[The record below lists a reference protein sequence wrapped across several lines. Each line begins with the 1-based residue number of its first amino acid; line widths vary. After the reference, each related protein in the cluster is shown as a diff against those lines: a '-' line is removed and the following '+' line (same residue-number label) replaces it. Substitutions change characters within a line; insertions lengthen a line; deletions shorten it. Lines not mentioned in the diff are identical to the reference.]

1 MKKILAIILLICVGF
16 STVYVGATD
25 VASDDVENYDKE
37 LFIFDYLGVLNGQDR
52 ADVDTSKIV
61 SRSEFVSM
69 CVDVL
74 GLDLGAGETIFYD
87 VNRTS
92 DCYDE
97 VCYFVNTGVLT
108 VNDDREF
115 RPDDSILY
123 GEALKI
129 LLNLAGYG
137 DYVSVNGG
145 YPFGY
150 VNMANR
156 FEVGLEKQTGDVLS
170 YGDAM
175 ELILNV
181 MTMGVYDLTTISTNS
196 KHYTVS
202 TDETLLSIHRN
213 LRIDRGRIEATP
225 VFSMLDSIAD
235 DDTVY
240 IDGTEYKMYS
250 ELNVTGLEGNCIE
263 FIYEDTQTKDIVL
276 YVEKLINK
284 KDVSISSKE
293 YISFSPNNYTLSY
306 YTNLEKGNTASV
318 QIGKKWSVVFNGR
331 LYEGSLAEAFE
342 GFETGERKGSVE
354 IKRSLD
360 NEDAVLIINSYR
372 RYVVKSFDR
381 KTRVL
386 YNKLATAD
394 LLKLDAY
401 QALVIRKEN
410 GELVDDAEIVSETP
424 LLVAESADKSF
435 VDILMPEAKISATV
449 QSINAADRI
458 VKTEDENLTVDA
470 AEWERAGSAIKPG
483 TLYAMWIDSFG
494 EIIYM
499 TPGDAADGILVG
511 FIAGAGVEK
520 DFDTLNVKIRML
532 TQNDG
537 LQIYEFAKRVYIDG
551 IGYSGN
557 TLINGL
563 YSIPETE
570 EINGFGAA
578 EAASIPEKI
587 RLKRQIVRYRL
598 NSKNE
603 ITYIDTYNVNTEGG
617 ETVETTL
624 TKYQKRFQLLEMRK
638 NGSSN
643 RFDRDILYSPTATQ
657 LFTVPW
663 TDEKGNM
670 INGDETWKTITNP
683 EYQYDNFGG
692 IKSEE
697 DYMYHAG
704 AEFTDWRYYNIDV
717 YNYDINNPYA
727 DVIVH
732 YDDFIG
738 NGFFGQVCEITKTM
752 DESGNIGHEIKTIGN
767 TGEKVYFAELD
778 SDVASVNV
786 GDIIYGEYYENKV
799 YNIKRIYDCQ
809 TREFIDSTSNVEYW
823 YKGERTNTTDTYR
836 QQNQFSKGTVVNM
849 LDQCAFWKYEMDD
862 TTTAYDEAADLTSIP
877 FTVYEKERNGEA
889 VVSVGT
895 VDRIKDIVAAGE
907 EDGSYIVCWSD
918 LNRVVYAFVY
928 NGR

>member
-1 MKKILAIILLICVGF
+1 MKKILAFILLICLGV

-25 VASDDVENYDKE
+25 VAFDDVENYDKE
-37 LFIFDYLGVLNGQDR
+37 LFIFDYLGVLNGQER

-74 GLDLGAGETIFYD
+74 GLDLGAGETVFYD
-87 VNRTS
+87 VNRAS
-92 DCYDE
+92 ACYDE
-97 VCYFVNTGVLT
+97 VCYFANIGVLS
-108 VNDDREF
+108 VNADREF
-115 RPDDSILY
+115 RPDDNILY

-150 VNMANR
+150 VNMAKR

-170 YGDAM
+170 YGNAM

-235 DDTVY
+235 GDTLY
-240 IDGTEYKMYS
+240 IDGTEYKMHN
-250 ELNVTGLEGNCIE
+250 ELNVTGLEGNRIE
-263 FIYEDTQTKDIVL
+263 FIYEDTQTEDTVL
-276 YVEKLINK
+276 YVEKLDNK
-284 KDVSISSKE
+284 KDISISSEE
-293 YISFSPNNYTLSY
+293 YIGFSPNNYTLSY

-342 GFETGERKGSVE
+342 GFTTGQKKGTVE

-381 KTRVL
+381 RTRVL
-386 YNKLATAD
+386 YNKLATSD
-394 LLKLDAY
+394 LLKLDTY
-401 QALVIRKEN
+401 QALVIRKGN
-410 GELVDDAEIVSETP
+410 GELVDDAEIAPDTP
-424 LLVAESADKSF
+424 LLIAESDDKSF
-435 VDILMPEAKISATV
+435 LDILMPETKISAAV
-449 QSINAADRI
+449 QSINAVERM
-458 VKTEDENLTVDA
+458 VKIEDENLTVDA
-470 AEWERAGSAIKPG
+470 AEWERVHSVIKPG
-483 TLYAMWIDSFG
+483 KIYTMWLDSFG
-494 EIIYM
+494 EVVYM
-499 TPGDAADGILVG
+499 TPGDSTDGISVG

-520 DFDTLNVKIRML
+520 EFDSLNVKIKML

-537 LQIYEFAKRVYIDG
+537 LQIYEFAKRVNIDG
-551 IGYSGN
+551 YSYSGKEFV
-557 TLINGL
+557 NGL
-563 YSIPETE
+563 YAMPETE
-570 EINGFGAA
+570 TLNGFGVI
-578 EAASIPEKI
+578 EATSIPEKI
-587 RLKRQIVRYRL
+587 RLKKQLVRYRL

-603 ITYIDTYNVNTEGG
+603 INYIDTYNVNTDGG
-617 ETVETTL
+617 EKAETSL

-643 RFDRDILYSPTATQ
+643 RFDRDILYSSTATQ

-663 TDEKGNM
+663 TDDNGYM
-670 INGDETWKTITNP
+670 IKGDETWKTITTP

-738 NGFFGQVCEITKTM
+738 NGFYGQVCEITKTM
-752 DESGNIGHEIKTIGN
+752 DENYNIGHEIKIIGN
-767 TGEKVYFAELD
+767 SGEKIYFAELD
-778 SDVASVNV
+778 SDIASVNV

-849 LDQCAFWKYEMDD
+849 LDQCVFWKYEMDD
-862 TTTAYDEAADLTSIP
+862 TTTGYDEAADLTSIS